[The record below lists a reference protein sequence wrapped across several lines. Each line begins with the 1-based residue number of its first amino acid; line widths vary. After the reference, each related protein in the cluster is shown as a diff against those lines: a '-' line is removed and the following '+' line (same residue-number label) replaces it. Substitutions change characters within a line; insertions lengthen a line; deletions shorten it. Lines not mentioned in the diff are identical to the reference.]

1 MFEMKLLKPPR
12 LSAGDTVGI
21 VAPSHPVLPFRSM
34 YLKGVENLKR
44 LGFKVKEGKT
54 VKLQH
59 SGYMAG
65 TDVQRAEDINGMFA
79 DEEVK
84 AIICA
89 MGGQVAIRT
98 LRYLDFDLIRAN
110 PKIFSGMSD
119 ITTFHAA
126 FLAKTGLVGLH
137 QTDVVFGFGADMNS
151 KEAMYEMDLFFKV
164 TKNAEPLGL
173 LPAFTLWEVW
183 REGKAEGRLFGGN
196 VPSLQALLAT
206 PYFPKPDEDIIF
218 FWECMTQPLD
228 LLDQRLVQFREA
240 GLFDRAKGMLIGKI
254 RGEEAGVV
262 KDMTSEVKKVVLD
275 ITCEFGFPIIA
286 SMDFG
291 HYTPNLPLPTWLKA
305 SLNTERA
312 RVRINE
318 SYVKQSSNS

>member
-1 MFEMKLLKPPR
+1 MFKMKLSKPSR
-12 LSAGDTVGI
+12 LSVGDTIGI
-21 VAPSHPVLPFRSM
+21 VAPSHPVLPFQSM
-34 YLKGVENLKR
+34 YLKGAENLKK
-44 LGFKVKEGKT
+44 LSFEVKEGKT

-59 SGYMAG
+59 CGYMVG
-65 TDVQRAEDINGMFA
+65 TDIQRAEDINGMFA

-89 MGGQVAIRT
+89 MGGQVVIRT
-98 LRYLDFDLIRAN
+98 LRYVDFDLIRAN

-119 ITTFHAA
+119 ITIFHLA

-137 QTDVVFGFGADMNS
+137 QTDVVFGFGADMRS
-151 KEAMYEMDLFFKV
+151 KEAMYEMDLFSKV
-164 TKNAEPLGL
+164 TKNAELLGL
-173 LPAFTLWEVW
+173 LPAFTRWEVW
-183 REGKAEGRLFGGN
+183 REGKTEGRLFGGN

-206 PYFPKPDEDIIF
+206 PCFPKLDEDVIF

-240 GLFDRAKGMLIGKI
+240 GLFDRAKGVLIVKI

-275 ITCEFGFPIIA
+275 ITNEFDFPIIA

-291 HYTPNLPLPTWLKA
+291 HHLH
-305 SLNTERA
+305 LNCLCRCG
-312 RVRINE
+312 
-318 SYVKQSSNS
+318 

>member
-1 MFEMKLLKPPR
+1 MFEMKLLKPSR
-12 LSAGDTVGI
+12 LSVGDTIGI
-21 VAPSHPVLPFRSM
+21 VAPSHPVLPFQSM
-34 YLKGVENLKR
+34 YLEGVENLKK
-44 LGFKVKEGKT
+44 LGFEVKEGKT

-65 TDVQRAEDINGMFA
+65 TDIQRAEDINSMFV

-98 LRYLDFDLIRAN
+98 LRYLDFDLIRASA
-110 PKIFSGMSD
+110 KIFSGMSD
-119 ITTFHAA
+119 ITTFHLA
-126 FLAKTGLVGLH
+126 FLSKTGLVGLH
-137 QTDVVFGFGADMNS
+137 ETDVVFGFGMDMHS
-151 KEAMYEMDLFFKV
+151 KEAKYEMDLFFNV
-164 TKNAEPLGL
+164 TKKAEPLGL
-173 LPAFTLWEVW
+173 LPAFTRWEVW

-206 PYFPKPDEDIIF
+206 PYFPKLDEDIIF

-240 GLFDRAKGMLIGKI
+240 GLFDRVKGMLIGKI
-254 RGEEAGVV
+254 RGEEAGFVM
-262 KDMTSEVKKVVLD
+262 DMTTEVKKVVLD
-275 ITCEFGFPIIA
+275 ITNEFDFPIIA

-291 HYTPNLPLPTWLKA
+291 HYTPNLPLPMWLKA
-305 SLNTERA
+305 SLNTQGA
-312 RVRINE
+312 RVWINE
-318 SYVKQSSNS
+318 SYVK